1 MSSSSSQVESKQEL
15 GSIEEDDGYIKI
27 SKYDICRKVHIK
39 IQEFIFD
46 VLARDAIIFGGY
58 IIFEIKKS
66 HFTKLFY
73 EYCMMIYTPK
83 MY

>member
-1 MSSSSSQVESKQEL
+1 MSSLSSQVERLE
-15 GSIEEDDGYIKI
+15 SIEEDDGYIKI

-39 IQEFIFD
+39 LQEFIFD

-73 EYCMMIYTPK
+73 ESK
-83 MY
+83 N